1 MELSVGLFLAA
12 AEFVGPCV
20 IKDSQRCALAFQ
32 DGHIIGTDKA
42 AMLYAPVDGMAVD
55 EPFAIGARDLKY
67 IRKAC
72 DDLAFKDRLSIN
84 LVGPFYEVTNRGR
97 MILRVT
103 PEEPLLPPGG
113 WLSRVSRPRNN
124 KPVDPNQLFDLLLL
138 ERIAVAAGYFADNP
152 APWLNFCDKTR
163 DVQSQWH
170 GHDGE
175 LVTCKVMGL
184 CRHFQPQEH
193 LTPLRSL

>member
-20 IKDSQRCALAFQ
+20 IRGSQRCALAFQ
-32 DGHIIGTDKA
+32 DGYIIGTDKA

-67 IRKAC
+67 IRKHC
-72 DDLAFKDRLSIN
+72 DELAPSDRLSIN

-103 PEEPLLPPGG
+103 PEERLLGPR
-113 WLSRVSRPRNN
+113 WLAGASRPKND
-124 KPVDPNQLFDLLLL
+124 KPVDPNQLYDLLLL
-138 ERIAVAAGYFADNP
+138 EQIAVASGYFN
-152 APWLNFCDKTR
+152 APPVWLNFCDQTQS
-163 DVQSQWH
+163 VQAQWR
-170 GHDGE
+170 GFDGE

-193 LTPLRSL
+193 LTPLRDE